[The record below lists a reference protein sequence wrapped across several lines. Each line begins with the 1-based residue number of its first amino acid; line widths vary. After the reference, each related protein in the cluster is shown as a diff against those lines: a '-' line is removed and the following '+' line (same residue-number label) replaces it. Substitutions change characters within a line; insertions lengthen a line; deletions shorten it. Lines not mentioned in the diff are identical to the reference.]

1 MLGALLD
8 KETLG
13 EIVIMADLGLLA
25 LVLALIDLVASFVLV
40 NVNLLPL
47 WFDALRIP
55 VLALVVVTLLD
66 RLLM

>member
-1 MLGALLD
+1 
-8 KETLG
+8 
-13 EIVIMADLGLLA
+13 MADLGLLA
-25 LVLALIDLVASFVLV
+25 FVLALIGLIASFVLV

-55 VLALVVVTLLD
+55 VLALVAVILLD